1 MRRDKSPPIL
11 VPLLQCSPDGCWLT
25 ANVFGSS
32 ELLQGVL
39 TEFFNVVSLLGISVS
54 ESVMQWPPLSRT
66 KLMAFQ
72 DCCCHHP

>member
-25 ANVFGSS
+25 AHVFGSS

-39 TEFFNVVSLLGISVS
+39 TEFFNGVSSLGISVS

-66 KLMAFQ
+66 KLMAF
-72 DCCCHHP
+72 

>member
-11 VPLLQCSPDGCWLT
+11 VPLLQCSLDGCWLT

-39 TEFFNVVSLLGISVS
+39 KEFFNVVSLLGISVS
-54 ESVMQWPPLSRT
+54 ESVMQWPP
-66 KLMAFQ
+66 
-72 DCCCHHP
+72 CHALD